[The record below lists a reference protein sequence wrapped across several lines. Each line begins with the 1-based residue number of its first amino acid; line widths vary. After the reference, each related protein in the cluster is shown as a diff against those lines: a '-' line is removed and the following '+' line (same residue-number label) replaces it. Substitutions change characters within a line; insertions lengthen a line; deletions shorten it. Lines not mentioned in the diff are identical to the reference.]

1 MSAPEL
7 LVPFVSPQ
15 FYHLVSP
22 IKKVMM
28 MLAFSLFA
36 EYYGWQLGVV
46 CGLQLLEFIRLAL
59 IRPYLSPW
67 RNLLRGTVDGLMAA
81 QFGGLIWLAYM
92 SEDLSDQNI
101 DLFNGLGWA
110 LLAINYT
117 FNLYFLLNTV
127 YSLVE
132 KCRGEHGLIVEC
144 RQR

>member
-1 MSAPEL
+1 VSAPEVL
-7 LVPFVSPQ
+7 APFVSPQ

-36 EYYGWQLGVV
+36 EYYSWQLGVV
-46 CGLQLLEFIRLAL
+46 CALQLLEFVRLAL

-67 RNLLRGTVDGLMAA
+67 RNLLRGTIDGLMAA
-81 QFGGLIWLAYM
+81 QFAGLIWLGYM
-92 SEDLSDQNI
+92 SEDLTEDNF
-101 DLFNGLGWA
+101 DLFNSVGWA
-110 LLAINYT
+110 LLAINYA
-117 FNLYFLLNTV
+117 FNLYFLGSTI

-132 KCRGEHGLIVEC
+132 KCRGEHRLIVES